1 MSIDRVQIRH
11 ESFGGINRWGWM
23 GMSVAAN
30 YLGDNSS
37 PFPMLWSENKT
48 ADYFLVWYE
57 WKWAYRV
64 IQEYYGVDF
73 ETITAEKLMELVMK
87 WKDSVVGLDNLIYD
101 DARKEFSL
109 SMMTSFGADGDE
121 AQRKEDFMQ
130 VRGSFFESDP
140 FVTSVKEHIRIKS
153 ALGEKVL
160 ELLKQI

>member
-1 MSIDRVQIRH
+1 MD
-11 ESFGGINRWGWM
+11 
-23 GMSVAAN
+23 
-30 YLGDNSS
+30 
-37 PFPMLWSENKT
+37 
-48 ADYFLVWYE
+48 
-57 WKWAYRV
+57 
-64 IQEYYGVDF
+64 
-73 ETITAEKLMELVMK
+73 ELV
-87 WKDSVVGLDNLIYD
+87 YD

-109 SMMTSFGADGDE
+109 SMMTGFGADGDE